1 MKNIVFVC
9 TGNTCR
15 SPMAEGFLKS
25 NKPSGYEIISRGL
38 ATDGSPAANNSVNV
52 MLEAGIDITK
62 HISKQMSYTD
72 AERADVIV
80 CMSATHADTLEALG
94 VDKLKCYVLGIPD
107 PFGGD
112 INLYREC
119 RDNIMQAVDEL
130 IEDGIL

>member
-15 SPMAEGFLKS
+15 SPMAEGYLKS
-25 NKPSGYEIISRGL
+25 KKSTGYKIISRGL
-38 ATDGSPAANNSVNV
+38 AADGESAAENSVSV
-52 MLEAGIDITK
+52 MSEVGIDITG
-62 HISKQMSYTD
+62 HISTQMSYDD

-80 CMSATHADTLEALG
+80 CMSASHADTLEALG

-107 PFGGD
+107 PFGCD
-112 INLYREC
+112 IEVYRAC
-119 RDNIMQAVDEL
+119 RDNIFEAIDEL